1 MTKIYHTLNLVTE
14 LDETNPIAQ
23 RLIALGDEA
32 PTFLAKVFEDFLLEE
47 NLFEKMNEGNTWAKV
62 VLA

>member
-1 MTKIYHTLNLVTE
+1 MVTIAHTLNLATE
-14 LDETNPIAQ
+14 LDEKNPIAQ

-32 PTFLAKVFEDFLLEE
+32 PDFLAKVFADFLEE
-47 NLFEKMNEGNTWAKV
+47 EGILKMMNENNTWAKV

>member
-1 MTKIYHTLNLVTE
+1 MVKIAHTLNLVTE

-23 RLIALGDEA
+23 RLLALGDEA
-32 PTFLAKVFEDFLLEE
+32 PAFVAKVFEDFLIEE
-47 NLFEKMNEGNTWAKV
+47 NIFSKLNEGNTWAKV

>member
-1 MTKIYHTLNLVTE
+1 MVKIPHTLNLVTE

-23 RLIALGDEA
+23 RLLALGDEA
-32 PTFLAKVFEDFLLEE
+32 PDFLARVFAEFIEEERILET
-47 NLFEKMNEGNTWAKV
+47 MNTNNTWAKV

>member
-1 MTKIYHTLNLVTE
+1 MVKIPHTLNLVTE

-23 RLIALGDEA
+23 RLLALGDET
-32 PTFLAKVFEDFLLEE
+32 PDFLARVFAEFIEEERILET
-47 NLFEKMNEGNTWAKV
+47 MNANNTWAKV

>member
-1 MTKIYHTLNLVTE
+1 MVKIEHSLTLATE

-32 PTFLAKVFEDFLLEE
+32 PDFLARVFAEFLEE
-47 NLFEKMNEGNTWAKV
+47 EGILETMNANNTWAKV

>member
-1 MTKIYHTLNLVTE
+1 MVKIVHTLNLATE

-32 PTFLAKVFEDFLLEE
+32 PDFLARVFAEFLEE
-47 NLFEKMNEGNTWAKV
+47 EKILETMNANNTWAKV

>member
-1 MTKIYHTLNLVTE
+1 MVKIPHTINLVTE

-23 RLIALGDEA
+23 RLLALGDEA
-32 PTFLAKVFEDFLLEE
+32 PAFVAKVFEEFLLEE
-47 NLFEKMNEGNTWAKV
+47 RIFETMNAGNTWAKV

>member
-1 MTKIYHTLNLVTE
+1 MVKIPHTLNLVTE

-23 RLIALGDEA
+23 RLLALGDET
-32 PTFLAKVFEDFLLEE
+32 PDFLARVFAEFIEEERILET
-47 NLFEKMNEGNTWAKV
+47 MNAGNTWAKV

>member
-1 MTKIYHTLNLVTE
+1 MVKIAHTLNLATE

-23 RLIALGDEA
+23 RLLALGDEA
-32 PTFLAKVFEDFLLEE
+32 PDFLARVFAEFLEE
-47 NLFEKMNEGNTWAKV
+47 EGILETMNANNTWAKV

>member
-1 MTKIYHTLNLVTE
+1 MVTIAHTLNLATE

-23 RLIALGDEA
+23 RLLALGDEA
-32 PTFLAKVFEDFLLEE
+32 PDFLARVFAEFLEE
-47 NLFEKMNEGNTWAKV
+47 EGILKTMNANNTWAKV

>member
-1 MTKIYHTLNLVTE
+1 MVKIPHTLNLVTE

-23 RLIALGDEA
+23 RLLALGDEA
-32 PTFLAKVFEDFLLEE
+32 PDFVARVFAEFLEE
-47 NLFEKMNEGNTWAKV
+47 EGIFEMMNENNTWAKV